1 MFCSTAWIGRVA
13 LASINLDE
21 VEYAELITFL
31 TVAETLS
38 MGFMWR
44 TDGEPSEVSRFI
56 KVYREVIA
64 DPGKREI
71 MEAAYR

>member
-1 MFCSTAWIGRVA
+1 M
-13 LASINLDE
+13 ASINLDE

-44 TDGEPSEVSRFI
+44 TDGELSEVSRFI

-64 DPGKREI
+64 DPVKREI
-71 MEAAYR
+71 VEAAYR